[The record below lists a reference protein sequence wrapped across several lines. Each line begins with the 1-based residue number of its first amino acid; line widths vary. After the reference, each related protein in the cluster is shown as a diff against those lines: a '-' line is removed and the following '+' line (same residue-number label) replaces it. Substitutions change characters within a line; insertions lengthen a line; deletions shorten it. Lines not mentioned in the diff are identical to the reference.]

1 MATCYA
7 QVRVK
12 AMFEKEYKHLLY
24 HWNVTDAVKVE
35 VKGSSIFEIWANFI

>member
-1 MATCYA
+1 MATCFA

-12 AMFEKEYKHLLY
+12 AMFENEYRHLLY

-35 VKGSSIFEIWANFI
+35 GKGSSIFEKWANLI